1 MSYQLTCP
9 KCKHEF
15 AYNNGYLDRNIA
27 RLGCEIQDII
37 NQLAEHNMLPKPQ
50 QRMKT
55 DWWLRTKK
63 ALSEKQKELAEL
75 KAIRKVSDQQIKEYE
90 YQIFKNIVK
99 EAVGD
104 IQYKKFIEQ
113 MKVELEAYKISGL
126 MRHEYTRS
134 NAKSNVTSIN
144 KL

>member
-1 MSYQLTCP
+1 MKYQLTCP

-15 AYNNGYLDRNIA
+15 TYNNGYLDKNIT
-27 RLGCEIQDII
+27 RLGCEIQNII
-37 NQLAEHNMLPKPQ
+37 MQLANHKLLPKPEQ
-50 QRMKT
+50 MRRT

-90 YQIFKNIVK
+90 YVIFKQITK
-99 EAVGD
+99 EFVGEA
-104 IQYKKFIEQ
+104 QFKKFIEQ
-113 MKVELEAYKISGL
+113 MTEELEAYKTSGL